1 MKKIWNLEY
10 SKDRDSEFNRVFSQK
25 ANQLAML
32 LQEEEYSSEH
42 YDHARASHCTI
53 ILYQKNIEKIQIT
66 TKAIVEKFTDRFSNS
81 EENISINISSSC
93 HKVTFF
99 SSEFLYQIIY
109 SIINC
114 IIFMLKDQANSAKYN
129 ISFDISNNNGKLNLL
144 CSYDGLIIDNEPDLL
159 THSNRFLKNN
169 ANPFCVGINQIF
181 HILKKDNFECI
192 VGRNSLNFIKISD
205 MKINQVKNKENNNII
220 QFKP

>member
-1 MKKIWNLEY
+1 
-10 SKDRDSEFNRVFSQK
+10 
-25 ANQLAML
+25 
-32 LQEEEYSSEH
+32 
-42 YDHARASHCTI
+42 
-53 ILYQKNIEKIQIT
+53 
-66 TKAIVEKFTDRFSNS
+66 
-81 EENISINISSSC
+81 
-93 HKVTFF
+93 
-99 SSEFLYQIIY
+99 
-109 SIINC
+109 
-114 IIFMLKDQANSAKYN
+114 MLKDQANSAKYN

-144 CSYDGLIIDNEPDLL
+144 CSYDGLIIDNERDLL